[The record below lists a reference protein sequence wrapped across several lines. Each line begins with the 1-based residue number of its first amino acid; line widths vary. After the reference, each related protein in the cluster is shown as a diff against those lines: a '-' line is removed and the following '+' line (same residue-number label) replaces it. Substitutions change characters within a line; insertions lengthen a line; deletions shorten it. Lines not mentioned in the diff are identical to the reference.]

1 MQKELKGEQKA
12 MELQTM
18 STQKQHSVKVSSL
31 KLGALRKYFY
41 LYLSSEEHKIHIVA
55 DRSWLE
61 IQQSGT
67 LPKDLKVFFKL
78 LQK

>member
-1 MQKELKGEQKA
+1 MK
-12 MELQTM
+12 LQTM
-18 STQKQHSVKVSSL
+18 STQKKRSVKVSSL
-31 KLGALRKYFY
+31 KLSALRKYFY
-41 LYLSSEEHKIHIVA
+41 VYLSTEEHKINRVA
-55 DRSWLE
+55 DSSWLE